1 MSLRDLFLITLV
13 CLVWAGNSVM
23 SKLVISGLGAPP
35 LFYAAAR
42 FAVVVLVTLPW
53 LRPAPRPLWRMIV
66 VGLLM
71 GGGNFA
77 LTFLALKTV
86 TPSALGVVI
95 QLGVPFSTLL
105 SVTML
110 GETDPLAARARHRP
124 DPGRRPDR
132 DVDPKGFTFSAGMLL
147 VALAAFTGS
156 LGAVM
161 MKQIEGVSPMR
172 FQAWVGFSSLWPL
185 AALSLLLEHG
195 QMAVLHAHLWPFVGA
210 VLFSALIVSVLAHT
224 AYYWLIGRYEVNL
237 LQPLTLMTPL
247 ATIALGVLITHDP
260 FDLRMAIGSA
270 IALAGVLM
278 IALRPNHVA
287 PLLLLLRAAPR

>member
-1 MSLRDLFLITLV
+1 MSLRDLFILVVV
-13 CLVWAGNSVM
+13 CLLWAGNSVM

-42 FAVVVLVTLPW
+42 FGVVVLVTLPW

-95 QLGVPFSTLL
+95 QLGVPFATLL

-110 GETDPLAARARHRP
+110 GEKIHW
-124 DPGRRPDR
+124 RRGLGIVVTLGGALIVI
-132 DVDPKGFTFSAGMLL
+132 VDPKGLTLSAGMLL
-147 VALAAFTGS
+147 VAAAAFTGS

-185 AALSLLLEHG
+185 IALTAFTEHG
-195 QMAVLHAHLWPFVGA
+195 QMIVVRDHLWLFVGA
-210 VLFSALIVSVLAHT
+210 VLFSALVVSVLAHT
-224 AYYWLIGRYEVNL
+224 TYYWLISRYEVNL

-247 ATIALGVLITHDP
+247 ATIGLGVLITHDH
-260 FDLRMAIGSA
+260 FDIRMVIGSA

-278 IALRPNHVA
+278 IALRRNHVE
-287 PLLLLLRAAPR
+287 PLLLLFRASPQ

>member
-1 MSLRDLFLITLV
+1 M
-13 CLVWAGNSVM
+13 
-23 SKLVISGLGAPP
+23 PP
-35 LFYAAAR
+35 R
-42 FAVVVLVTLPW
+42 GSPWSWLVTLPW
-53 LRPAPRPLWRMIV
+53 LRPAPRPVWRMIV

-86 TPSALGVVI
+86 SPSALGVVI
-95 QLGVPFSTLL
+95 QLGVPFATLL

-110 GETDPLAARARHRP
+110 GEKIHWRRGLGIVVTLAGALIVI
-124 DPGRRPDR
+124 
-132 DVDPKGFTFSAGMLL
+132 VDPAGFTFSFGMLL
-147 VALAAFTGS
+147 VAAAAFTGS

-185 AALSLLLEHG
+185 AALTLLTEHG
-195 QMAVLHAHLWPFVGA
+195 QMAVLHAHLWPFIGA

-247 ATIALGVLITHDP
+247 ATIGLGVLITHDP
-260 FDLRMAIGSA
+260 FGWRMVIGSA
-270 IALAGVLM
+270 VALAGVLM
-278 IALRPNHVA
+278 IALRRNHVE
-287 PLLLLLRAAPR
+287 PLLLLFRAAPR

>member
-1 MSLRDLFLITLV
+1 MSLRDLFILV
-13 CLVWAGNSVM
+13 IVCVVWAGNSVM

-42 FAVVVLVTLPW
+42 FAVVVAVTLPW
-53 LRPAPRPLWRMIV
+53 LRPAPRPVWRMIV

-86 TPSALGVVI
+86 SPSALGVVI

-110 GETDPLAARARHRP
+110 GERIHWRRGLGIAVTLAGALIVI
-124 DPGRRPDR
+124 
-132 DVDPKGFTFSAGMLL
+132 VDPKGLTFSFGMLL
-147 VALAAFTGS
+147 VAAAAFTGS

-185 AALSLLLEHG
+185 AALTLLTEHG
-195 QMAVLHAHLWPFVGA
+195 QMAVLRDHLWPFIGA

-247 ATIALGVLITHDP
+247 ATIGLGVLITHDP
-260 FDLRMAIGSA
+260 FGWRMVIGSA
-270 IALAGVLM
+270 VALAGVLM

-287 PLLLLLRAAPR
+287 PLLLLFRAAPR